1 MRRGLNIWVAAG
13 LLLAVNGCASTDEIS
28 DNSLLSSFG
37 MPDPV
42 PGNVLTCYGYGCKY
56 RTRIALT
63 EDEWRDIRAEF
74 DPPPADASAERRQV
88 AEAVAQ
94 LELLVA
100 LRTGTSVHQRQSRFS
115 YGDPT
120 QLDCIDNSVN
130 TWTYSTMLAHDGL
143 LRYHTVAGLAH
154 KGTLL
159 TLDFTNTAV
168 LAQKGDGKQFAIDA
182 WMVDAGVPPP
192 VYPIAVWRGGD
203 WPPP

>member
-1 MRRGLNIWVAAG
+1 MRSLNIRVAAG
-13 LLLAVNGCASTDEIS
+13 LLLMVSGCASTDDIS
-28 DNSLLSSFG
+28 GNNLLSSFG
-37 MPDPV
+37 MPHPV
-42 PGNVLTCYGYGCKY
+42 PGNFFACYGYGCKY

-63 EDEWRDIRAEF
+63 EEEWRDVRAEF

-100 LRTGTSVHQRQSRFS
+100 LRTGTSVHQRQSRLS

-130 TWTYSTMLAHDGL
+130 TWTYFTMLAHDGL
-143 LRYHTVAGLAH
+143 LRYHTVGGLAH
-154 KGTLL
+154 KGSLL

-168 LAQKGDGKQFAIDA
+168 LTETGDGEQFAVDP
-182 WMVDAGVPPP
+182 WLVDAGVPPP
-192 VYPIAVWRGGD
+192 VYPIAVWRGAD

>member
-1 MRRGLNIWVAAG
+1 MRGGLNIWVAAG
-13 LLLAVNGCASTDEIS
+13 LLLMLSGCASTDDFSE
-28 DNSLLSSFG
+28 NNLLSRFG

-42 PGNVLTCYGYGCKY
+42 PGNFFACYGYGCKY
-56 RTRIALT
+56 RVRIALT
-63 EDEWRDIRAEF
+63 EEEWRDVRAEF

-100 LRTGTSVHQRQSRFS
+100 LRRATSVHQRQSRLS

-130 TWTYSTMLAHDGL
+130 TWTYFTMLAHDGL

-154 KGTLL
+154 KGSLL
-159 TLDFTNTAV
+159 TLDFSNTAV
-168 LAQKGDGKQFAIDA
+168 LMEKGDGEQFAVDP
-182 WMVDAGVPPP
+182 WLVDAGVPPP
-192 VYPIAVWRGGD
+192 VYPIAVWRGAD